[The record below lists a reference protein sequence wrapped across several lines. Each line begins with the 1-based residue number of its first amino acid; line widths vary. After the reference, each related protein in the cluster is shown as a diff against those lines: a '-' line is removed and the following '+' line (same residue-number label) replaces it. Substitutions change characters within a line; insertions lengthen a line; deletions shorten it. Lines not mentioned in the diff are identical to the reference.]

1 MARFALLGLR
11 FPAGAGVCS
20 RVFAVALT
28 GMGMLLAAAPAAA
41 QDDPAGGQ
49 EKPAEGASAEPA
61 GQKGSGKASRKGR
74 RDAFTFEGE
83 VIRGDVQKPEV
94 SYVIYRQ
101 ELSEGIGPSL
111 HTTFIPD
118 LVGSVEVEPF

>member
-1 MARFALLGLR
+1 MASFAFLRLGAPARSGASSSFATAALVGLGL
-11 FPAGAGVCS
+11 
-20 RVFAVALT
+20 L
-28 GMGMLLAAAPAAA
+28 LLAGPVAA
-41 QDDPAGGQ
+41 QDAAAEGK
-49 EKPAEGASAEPA
+49 EKPAEGTGTVAA
-61 GQKGSGKASRKGR
+61 GQKGSGKAPRKGR
-74 RDAFTFEGE
+74 RDVFTFEGE

-118 LVGSVEVEPF
+118 LVGSVESEPF